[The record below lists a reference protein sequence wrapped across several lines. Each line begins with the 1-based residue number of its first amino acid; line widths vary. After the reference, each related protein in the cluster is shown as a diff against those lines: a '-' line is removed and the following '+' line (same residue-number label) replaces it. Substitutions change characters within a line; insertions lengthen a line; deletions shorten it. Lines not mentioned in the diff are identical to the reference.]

1 MARTRT
7 RTALRRLG
15 LAALGLLAAALALA
29 LAAVVYVTSPAGER
43 RLRQEALQRINAS
56 IQGRLEIAAL
66 QIHWTGAVDLRGIA
80 LYDPEGKQV
89 ARIDELRAWI
99 HLPSLAAKRLR
110 AAAVDARGAL
120 LALENQPEGMNLAR
134 AFAPRRRAA
143 GPSRPPDLAIIADH
157 IAIAGLSFRYRLA
170 PEATPLVSLDR
181 VFLEASGELTRTHAQ
196 LSGDAAG
203 EIAAPLAGPFTVTL
217 SCEGGSAAGPF
228 EPLDIRNLALY
239 GPSTRARISGRL
251 SRGHLTS
258 QVADL
263 AVPRALLDV
272 LLPGHP
278 VASDLAA
285 SGSFAV
291 DARALSVDAR
301 VAAAG
306 GGQVHV
312 QGKAGFSPFAP
323 SAAATFSNLDLAR
336 LFTGL
341 PSTALN
347 GRIEGG
353 LSGPSPRRG
362 HLELSLEPSQV
373 RSVEVASARGSALLE
388 DGEMDVRWLL
398 ADLPGGRVELQGSA
412 RRTALDLAAALHLES
427 ASRFAAAIERLF
439 GVEMP
444 RLGGRGELSARFQ
457 GPPKRL
463 RVGVAGRLA
472 SLESGSFSIEG
483 LTLQGEIPDA
493 ARPFLFRATAA
504 AQRGRIGELPF
515 ANLNASVQAERR
527 AFVADLSTAGLAGLR
542 AHLSGLLDADH
553 HGARLEQLE
562 LAAKGSRWVMAA
574 PTHVDLRS
582 GFRVDCLGMKSGNQ
596 LLALRGGLIRSALSL
611 SVEARRLE
619 LASIPPLL
627 PARLAPKGLS
637 GRLDLHA
644 EVSGPAQNPEIR
656 GRLRGTQLG
665 VARLRGVDADL
676 WLALGAQRLS
686 GRADLAR
693 GPARAQVVADL
704 PRALLRAPG
713 SAPLS
718 ARARFERVDLGEI
731 GRLLSSKATLS
742 GTADLTLDLDGTMDR
757 PGARAQLWA
766 ARATWADAQASDVRL
781 RLDSNGAT
789 RASLSGKL
797 AGKPLE
803 ASIDL
808 GMTLGALLRQPAR
821 RALLAAPMRAT
832 FSARG
837 APLALLSGNV
847 LPAGLAGAATLDGRL
862 EGSAGAPL
870 GEIRLSVDGGAAG
883 RFTGLGLRADV
894 SARGGEVAVA
904 SQLRWLGA
912 PAAALAARIALA
924 PMQWADRAALLAAP
938 VEAHLSAGPIDLPS
952 ALGYGRELAAGSG
965 SIKADVRGTLGEP
978 VLEVAASTSPLTTGG
993 KSLGRL
999 ESWGSYRARKAS
1011 LEVKVLPANGRSA
1024 AAAADLG
1031 IDLGL
1036 ASLLEG
1042 LNWSAAP
1049 IDARLRSED
1058 LDLKLLALLSPARQ
1072 VMGNLTLS
1080 GEVTGT
1086 VGALRPRGS
1095 ARLRGGQVAIPGFGT
1110 WREIDVDLA
1119 ATDRRLDVSRL
1130 RARAGNGSLAFD
1142 AHADRATDE
1151 APYELSGR
1159 LEAQNLPLIANDRLV
1174 AFVTGSTERLTGQLQ
1189 GKGAAFEV
1197 RLGRVRAQLPELIGG
1212 KDLQPLEAHPDLFV
1226 RTGSAPTEKQLAAA
1240 AQPEPAREPGFAL
1253 RVHLVAP
1260 NDDVTLESSDLK
1272 AEAGAD
1278 ITGVMASGRFE
1289 LTGEAVLRQ
1298 GRAEALGRRFEIRRS
1313 KLTWSSDPVNNPRL
1327 DLRATHENFREQ
1339 VKVKVAITGTARRP
1353 RLELSSEP
1361 ALDET
1366 EIATLIATGRR
1377 ELKRGSGGVA
1387 AGSGAASVAGNY
1399 LASRLRRLLS
1409 NKVPLD
1415 VLQVEVGT
1423 DTRAQQTRVEAGT
1436 YLSDRIYLGYR
1447 RNFGADTENGVNAN
1461 EVRVEYQISPRI
1473 SVESEYGDQGRG
1485 GANVVFSRDY

>member
-1 MARTRT
+1 MDRTLT

-15 LAALGLLAAALALA
+15 FAALGLLAAALALA
-29 LAAVVYVTSPAGER
+29 FAALAYVSSPAGER
-43 RLRQEALQRINAS
+43 RLRHEALQRINAG
-56 IQGRLEIAAL
+56 IQGRLDIAAL

-80 LYDPEGKQV
+80 LSDPEGNQV

-120 LALENQPEGMNLAR
+120 LALENQPGGVNLAR
-134 AFAPRRRAA
+134 ALAPRRAA
-143 GPSRPPDLAIIADH
+143 GPSRPPGLAIIADH

-170 PEATPLVSLDR
+170 PGAPPLVSLDR
-181 VFLEASGELTRTHAQ
+181 VFLKASGELTRTHSQ
-196 LSGDAAG
+196 LSGEAAG
-203 EIAAPLAGPFTVTL
+203 EIAAPLAGPFALAV

-228 EPLDIRNLALY
+228 EPLDIRDIALS
-239 GPSTRARISGRL
+239 GPSTSARLSGRL
-251 SRGHLTS
+251 SRGHLTA

-263 AVPRALLDV
+263 AVPRALFDV

-278 VASDLAA
+278 LASNLAA

-301 VAAAG
+301 AGAAG
-306 GGQVHV
+306 GGQVHI
-312 QGKAGFSPFAP
+312 QGGAGLAPFAP
-323 SAAATFSNLDLAR
+323 SVTATFSNLDLAR

-341 PSTALN
+341 PDTALN
-347 GRIEGG
+347 GRMESD

-362 HLELSLEPSQV
+362 HLELDLAPSRV
-373 RSVEVASARGSALLE
+373 RGVEVASARASALLE
-388 DGEMDVRWLL
+388 DGQLIVRSFL
-398 ADLPGGRVELQGSA
+398 ADLPGSRVELQGSA
-412 RRTALDLAAALHLES
+412 RSTALDLATALHLES
-427 ASRFAAAIERLF
+427 ASRFTAALERLF

-444 RLGGRGELSARFQ
+444 RLDGRGELTARLQ
-457 GPPKRL
+457 GPPKRPH
-463 RVGVAGRLA
+463 VGVTGRLA

-515 ANLNASVQAERR
+515 TKLNASVQAERR
-527 AFVADLSTAGLAGLR
+527 AFVADLTTAGLAGLR

-553 HGARLEQLE
+553 RGARLEQLE

-574 PTHVDLRS
+574 PTYVDLRS
-582 GFRVDCLGMKSGNQ
+582 GFRVDGLCMKSGKQ
-596 LLALRGGLIRSALSL
+596 LLALRGGLSHAALSL

-619 LASIPPLL
+619 LASISPLL
-627 PARLAPKGLS
+627 PARLAPRGLA
-637 GRLDLHA
+637 GRLDLDA
-644 EVSGPAQNPEIR
+644 EVSGSVQNPELR
-656 GRLRGTQLG
+656 GRLRGKQLG
-665 VARLRGVDADL
+665 VARFQGVDADL
-676 WLALGAQRLS
+676 SLALGAQRIS

-693 GPARAQVVADL
+693 GPSRAQVVADL

-713 SAPLS
+713 SAPVS
-718 ARARFERVDLGEI
+718 ARARLERVDLGEI
-731 GRLLSSKATLS
+731 GRLLSPRAALS

-766 ARATWADAQASDVRL
+766 ARATWADATASDVRL

-789 RASLSGKL
+789 NASLSAKL
-797 AGKPLE
+797 EGRPLG
-803 ASIDL
+803 ASVDL
-808 GMTLGALLRQPAR
+808 GMTLGALLRQSAR
-821 RALLAAPMRAT
+821 RALLSAPLRAT
-832 FSARG
+832 FFARG
-837 APLALLSGNV
+837 APLSLLSGTL
-847 LPAGLAGAATLDGRL
+847 LPAGLAGAATLDGRV
-862 EGSAGAPL
+862 EGSPGAPL
-870 GEIRLSVDGGAAG
+870 GEVHLSVDSGAAG
-883 RFTGLGLRADV
+883 RFTGLELRADV
-894 SARGGEVAVA
+894 STRGGEVAVA

-924 PMQWADRAALLAAP
+924 PKQWADRAALLAAP
-938 VEAHLSAGPIDLPS
+938 VEAHLSAGPVDLPS

-965 SIKADVRGTLGEP
+965 SFEADLRGTLGEP
-978 VLEVAASTSPLTTGG
+978 ILEVAASTSPLTAGG

-999 ESWGSYRARKAS
+999 ESRGSYRARKAS
-1011 LEVKVLPANGRSA
+1011 LEAKVLPASGGSA

-1036 ASLLEG
+1036 ASLLAG
-1042 LNWSAAP
+1042 LDWSAAP
-1049 IDARLRSED
+1049 IDARLSSED

-1086 VGALRPRGS
+1086 VGALRPRGG

-1119 ATDRRLDVSRL
+1119 ATDRRLEVSHL

-1142 AHADRATDE
+1142 AHADRASVE
-1151 APYELSGR
+1151 APYELAGR
-1159 LEAQNLPLIANDRLV
+1159 LEVQNLPLIANDRLV

-1189 GKGAAFEV
+1189 DKGAAFEI

-1226 RTGSAPTEKQLAAA
+1226 RTGNAPTAKQLAAA
-1240 AQPEPAREPGFAL
+1240 AEPEPARGPGFAL

-1260 NDDVTLESSDLK
+1260 NGDVILESSDLK

-1278 ITGVMASGRFE
+1278 VNGVLASGRFE

-1377 ELKRGSGGVA
+1377 ELKRGSGGVTT
-1387 AGSGAASVAGNY
+1387 GSGAASVAGNY

-1423 DTRAQQTRVEAGT
+1423 DTRAQPTRVEAGT

-1485 GANVVFSRDY
+1485 GANVVYSRDY